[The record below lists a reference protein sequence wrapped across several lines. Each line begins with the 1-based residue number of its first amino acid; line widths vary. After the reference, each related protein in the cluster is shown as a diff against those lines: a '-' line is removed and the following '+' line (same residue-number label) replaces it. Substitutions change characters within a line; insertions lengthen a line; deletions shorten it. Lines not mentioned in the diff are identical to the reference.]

1 MASNIREIREIPEE
15 TNDLVN
21 HPAHYNNGKTEVI
34 DIIEDAIKDAPE
46 SNLAYL
52 QGSAIKY
59 LMRMWLKNYPKQD
72 AQKAMWYLGRLI
84 EKL

>member
-1 MASNIREIREIPEE
+1 MSNTMREIREIDEQHS
-15 TNDLVN
+15 DQVN
-21 HPAHYNNGKTEVI
+21 HPRHYNNGKVEVI
-34 DIIEDAIKDAPE
+34 EIIEDAIKDAPQA
-46 SNLAYL
+46 SLGYL

-72 AQKAMWYLGRLI
+72 ARKAKWYLERLI